1 MTHGV
6 FDWKRMVK
14 DLAKHLISA
23 PNKEQVSYIIAD
35 AERDVTRLGCC
46 PPDFWSGL
54 LTEYE
59 ALLADHPLPPSSRL
73 LATKLAPTVRTAIAE
88 KADLPGR
95 RDG

>member
-1 MTHGV
+1 VTHGV

-14 DLAKHLISA
+14 DLAKHLMSA

-35 AERDVTRLGCC
+35 AERDVTRLGC
-46 PPDFWSGL
+46 PADFWSRL

-73 LATKLAPTVRTAIAE
+73 LATKLAPTVRASIAE
-88 KADLPGR
+88 KTDLPGR
-95 RDG
+95 REG